1 MEIERTTVPGTGV
14 LHHCCTRSGI
24 ELGVLA
30 DHTGRRQFVVYDGDD
45 RDVPLRVIVLD
56 PDEAD
61 QLAEILHSRPILDR
75 LADIERRLRALP
87 LSRRT

>member
-14 LHHCCTRSGI
+14 LHLCCPRSGI

-30 DHTGRRQFVVYDGDD
+30 DNSGRRQLFVYDGDD
-45 RDVPLRVIVLD
+45 HDVPLRVIVLD

-61 QLAEILHSRPILDR
+61 QLAEMLHCRCRGGHAS
-75 LADIERRLRALP
+75 A
-87 LSRRT
+87 